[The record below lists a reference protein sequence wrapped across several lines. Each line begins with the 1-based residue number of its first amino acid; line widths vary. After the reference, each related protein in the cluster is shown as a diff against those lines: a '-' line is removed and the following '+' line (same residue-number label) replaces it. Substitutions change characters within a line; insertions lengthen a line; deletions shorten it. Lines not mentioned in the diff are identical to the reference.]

1 MMKKYI
7 ILVLFMSLIAAAA
20 FVSSNLRRSMLP
32 GKLPPIE
39 IYFSPKGGCTDA
51 IVAQIDD
58 AKASILVQA
67 YSFTSKPIAQALLR
81 AHKRGVKTNVILDSD
96 QETANYSE
104 ADFLIHEGIPTQID
118 AEHAIAHNKVM
129 VIDDGMVI
137 TGSFNFTNQAENSN
151 AENLLI
157 IRDKDIA
164 KTYADNWRAH
174 AAHSREYQEK
184 PRKDRD
190 GQPERRQSKS
200 RQGKSKNG
208 EKEVER
214 EMKRLL
220 N

>member
-1 MMKKYI
+1 MKKYI
-7 ILVLFMSLIAAAA
+7 SLVLFVAFIAAAA
-20 FVSSNLRRSMLP
+20 YLNTYLRRPTLP

-51 IVAQIDD
+51 IEAAIDAAQ
-58 AKASILVQA
+58 ASILVQA
-67 YSFTSKPIAQALLR
+67 YSFTSKPIAEALLR

-129 VIDDGMVI
+129 VIDDGAVI
-137 TGSFNFTNQAENSN
+137 TGSFNFTNAAENSN

-164 KTYADNWRAH
+164 KTYADNWRTH

-190 GQPERRQSKS
+190 GQPERRQPKSRRGNSKS
-200 RQGKSKNG
+200 GGKEL
-208 EKEVER
+208 EKAME
-214 EMKRLL
+214 KLL